1 MPILDRLDDGID
13 RVSHFISGSLTS
25 RGQFIGGCESR
36 ALETGLFLHLMRSRR
51 EDHPAQVPLA
61 RYCRRY
67 LDGAGKN
74 ASSLDAVIAA
84 TICRGVLGL
93 PLHAQG
99 HAQGHARLKEALRA
113 FDHPTQRRKIIFFTT
128 LFADLGLLTPPT
140 EDPSSPDPNQQ
151 VWVTVIMTSL
161 RIINATSRGRPELVR
176 AEDIAFL
183 VAEQSPS
190 GGWEQHVLA
199 TLVALLALH
208 RADAGEE
215 AQRRGIA
222 YVIDQ
227 MRDDGGVPFIADE
240 DTWVTCLS
248 AHILAEARPST
259 CDLNAV
265 ARYLLSEQRPDG
277 GWAYSQGVRQT
288 DADDTSISLAFLSR
302 HDPLAHREAI
312 RQAQWYLLAL
322 QNEDGGFPTF
332 TRGAASEAEITAK
345 AILALRTSSDM
356 FFQSRID
363 RGWLWLARAQRPDG
377 SFRAEWKLS
386 ATYPALHVLTAART
400 SEQTPQVAKIRA
412 GAAAFLRSWRQ
423 PNGGWGLRP
432 DDREVHLLSTA
443 YAVAGLATDVSE
455 LSRTE
460 FSRSVALL
468 LEMQASDGGFYSSG
482 DSLGPRPFVYD
493 VPLLAS
499 IYSLLAL
506 SRSRLALRQY
516 MHAEAPK
523 RPRKPA
529 KRGVERV
536 VHRAPVPTRYPP
548 RREHVP
554 T

>member
-1 MPILDRLDDGID
+1 MPIFDRLDDGID
-13 RVSHFISGSLTS
+13 RVSHYIGGCLTS
-25 RGQFIGGCESR
+25 RGQFVGGCESR
-36 ALETGLFLHLMRSRR
+36 ALETGLFLHLMRLRR

-61 RYCRRY
+61 KYCHRY
-67 LDGAGKN
+67 LEGEGER
-74 ASSLDAVIAA
+74 SSNLDALITA

-93 PLHAQG
+93 PLNAEED
-99 HAQGHARLKEALRA
+99 ARLKEALNT
-113 FDHPTQRRKIIFFTT
+113 FNHPTQRRKIVFFTT
-128 LFADLGLLTPPT
+128 LFADLGLLEAPPQGPNSQ
-140 EDPSSPDPNQQ
+140 DPSQQ
-151 VWVTVIMTSL
+151 VWVAVIMASL
-161 RIINATSRGRPELVR
+161 RIIDAASRGQHERIR
-176 AEDIAFL
+176 ADDIAFL
-183 VAEQSPS
+183 VAEQSES

-208 RADAGEE
+208 RAGAEE
-215 AQRRGIA
+215 DAQRRGIA

-265 ARYLLSEQRPDG
+265 ARYLISEQRPDG

-288 DADDTSISLAFLSR
+288 DADDTSISLTFLSQ

-332 TRGAASEAEITAK
+332 ARGAASEAEITAK
-345 AILALRTSSDM
+345 AILAFRASSDM

-363 RGWLWLARAQRPDG
+363 RAWRWLAAAQRSDG
-377 SFRAEWKLS
+377 SFRAEWKLC
-386 ATYPALHVLTAART
+386 ATYPALHVLSATKT
-400 SEQTPQVAKIRA
+400 PEQTPLITKIRGGTA
-412 GAAAFLRSWRQ
+412 EFLRSWRQ

-432 DDREVHLLSTA
+432 DDPNVHLLSTA
-443 YAVAGLATDVSE
+443 YAIAGLATNIAE
-455 LSRTE
+455 ISRTE
-460 FSRSVALL
+460 FSRSVSLL

-506 SRSRLALRQY
+506 SRARRALRRY
-516 MHAEAPK
+516 MHAEARQ
-523 RPRKPA
+523 RPRRPA
-529 KRGVERV
+529 NRQS
-536 VHRAPVPTRYPP
+536 VHRAPALGLNSPRLNTVPTS
-548 RREHVP
+548 
-554 T
+554 